1 MFAARFCRLGVP
13 AASTARLLST
23 AAPRRRLIR
32 PKLSSRRGDRLD
44 RLERMLVDVQRSVDR
59 NHNEISSV
67 GSLARAIGDSEAM
80 QNLRTA
86 LAGGRVQRLQEQVLP
101 LLHSIAS
108 APRYAAGGLVTL
120 LAGGYA
126 ARTFIYRKVAEE
138 SETLGKEVLEANIR
152 NVITTLDGVAKDPE
166 TLSLLVQLLQE
177 LLDDPT
183 TRKNL
188 LALVIDLI
196 EAPFLRQAL
205 IALLVQCFK
214 DDELLQVT
222 GVFAL
227 EALDTPDAR
236 RMLDTQVQ
244 RLVSATVLDEQVQ
257 ADTAVGV
264 DAALRSALIPSWFRG
279 RKKDS
284 I

>member
-1 MFAARFCRLGVP
+1 M
-13 AASTARLLST
+13 
-23 AAPRRRLIR
+23 
-32 PKLSSRRGDRLD
+32 
-44 RLERMLVDVQRSVDR
+44 
-59 NHNEISSV
+59 
-67 GSLARAIGDSEAM
+67 
-80 QNLRTA
+80 
-86 LAGGRVQRLQEQVLP
+86 
-101 LLHSIAS
+101 
-108 APRYAAGGLVTL
+108 
-120 LAGGYA
+120 
-126 ARTFIYRKVAEE
+126 
-138 SETLGKEVLEANIR
+138 
-152 NVITTLDGVAKDPE
+152 
-166 TLSLLVQLLQE
+166 
-177 LLDDPT
+177 
-183 TRKNL
+183 
-188 LALVIDLI
+188 
-196 EAPFLRQAL
+196 

-284 I
+284 MTMSEPVISE